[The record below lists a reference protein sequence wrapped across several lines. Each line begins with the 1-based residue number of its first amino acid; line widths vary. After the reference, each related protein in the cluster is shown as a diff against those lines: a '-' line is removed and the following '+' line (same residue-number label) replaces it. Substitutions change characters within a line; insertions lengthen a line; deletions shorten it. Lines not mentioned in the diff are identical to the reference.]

1 MDLAF
6 AARDVDVASL
16 VKGSLPDG
24 MTLST
29 GTPAGPPRIPPTGG
43 CAGCST
49 APGADDYA
57 TAGLFA
63 LGFLVMTRKRRD

>member
-24 MTLST
+24 VTLSR
-29 GTPAGPPRIPPTGG
+29 GTLAGPPRIPPTGG
-43 CAGCST
+43 CAGCSA
-49 APGADDYA
+49 APGAEDYA

-63 LGFLVMTRKRRD
+63 LGFLVMTRKRRE